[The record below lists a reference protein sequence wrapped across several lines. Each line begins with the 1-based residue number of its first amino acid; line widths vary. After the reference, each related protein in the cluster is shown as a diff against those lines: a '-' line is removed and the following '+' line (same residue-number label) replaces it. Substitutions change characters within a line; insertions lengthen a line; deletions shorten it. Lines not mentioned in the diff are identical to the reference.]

1 MQLDTK
7 YPKQSNDQI
16 FLDDQMKSKLSQ
28 GLTEQILRSLTN
40 RVIKEIINANIQQNI
55 YKYSKLA
62 S

>member
-16 FLDDQMKSKLSQ
+16 YIDDQMKSKLSQ

-40 RVIKEIINANIQQNI
+40 RVIKEIIIANIQQNI
-55 YKYSKLA
+55 YKYSK
-62 S
+62 